1 MTQYEYKL
9 TSSIGDAIPDPF
21 SESATKLFPLGSKLE
36 YGDRKFRYAHIYN
49 GGGVS
54 AGVTLENLAATT
66 DHRDLVVA
74 AASAGAKS
82 ITVTLGGTA
91 ATVDY
96 YNEGYIHINDAAG
109 QGQLLRI
116 KDHPAADSEATLVL
130 TLYDPLKTAITTSSK
145 ADLIASN
152 YKSINT
158 AATTHVG
165 VIVGVSTIA
174 MTANYYGWI
183 QTSGPCSVLTSG
195 TLVLGQAAV
204 RSDTTAGAVEPGD
217 PANGPNENTQIGQV
231 LVVNNTEAGDNSVIN
246 LNIE

>member
-21 SESATKLFPLGSKLE
+21 TESSTQLFPLGSKLE
-36 YGDRKFRYAHIYN
+36 YGDRKFRYAQID
-49 GGGVS
+49 S
-54 AGVTLENLAATT
+54 AVTSSGLTLENKLAISN
-66 DHRDLVVA
+66 HRDLVVA

-82 ITVTLGGTA
+82 VTVTLG
-91 ATVDY
+91 ATEATLDY
-96 YNEGYIHINDAAG
+96 YNEGYLHINDAVG

-116 KDHPAADSEATLVL
+116 KDHPAADASATLVL
-130 TLYDPLKTAITTSSK
+130 TLYDPLITEITTSSK
-145 ADLIASN
+145 ADLISSN
-152 YKSINT
+152 YKLVNI

-165 VIVGVSTIA
+165 VIIGVSTIVMA
-174 MTANYYGWI
+174 ANYYGWI

-204 RSDTTAGAVEPGD
+204 RSDTAAGAVEPGD

-231 LVVNNTEAGDNSVIN
+231 LVVNGDTDNSVIN

>member
-36 YGDRKFRYAHIYN
+36 YGDRKFRYAQIDSA
-49 GGGVS
+49 VTS
-54 AGVTLENLAATT
+54 AGLTLENKLAIAN
-66 DHRDLVVA
+66 HRDLEVA

-82 ITVTLGGTA
+82 ITVTLGGGTEA
-91 ATVDY
+91 AVDY

-109 QGQLLRI
+109 QGQLLKI
-116 KDHPAADSEATLVL
+116 KDHPQADSEATLVL

-158 AATTHVG
+158 AATTPVG

-174 MTANYYGWI
+174 MTANYYGWV

-195 TLVLGQAAV
+195 AVVLGHAAV
-204 RSDTTAGAVEPGD
+204 RSDTTAGAIEADDTGSV
-217 PANGPNENTQIGQV
+217 AQNTQIGQV
-231 LVVNNTEAGDNSVIN
+231 LVVNDEGDNSVIN

>member
-21 SESATKLFPLGSKLE
+21 SESATQLFPLGSKLE
-36 YGDRKFRYAHIYN
+36 YGDRQFRYAHIYN
-49 GGGVS
+49 GGGVA
-54 AGVTLENLAATT
+54 AGVTLENIAATAH
-66 DHRDLVVA
+66 HRDVA
-74 AASAGAKS
+74 VAEAASAGAKS
-82 ITVTLGGTA
+82 ITVTLGGTE
-91 ATVDY
+91 ATADY
-96 YNEGYIHINDAAG
+96 YNEGYIHINDVTG

-116 KDHPAADSEATLVL
+116 KDHPAADASATLVL

-145 ADLIASN
+145 ADLISSN

-174 MTANYYGWI
+174 MTANNYGWI

-204 RSDTTAGAVEPGD
+204 RSDSTAGAVEPGD

-231 LVVNNTEAGDNSVIN
+231 LVVNGETDNSVIN

>member
-36 YGDRKFRYAHIYN
+36 YGDRQFRYAHIYN
-49 GGGVS
+49 GGGVA
-54 AGVTLENLAATT
+54 AGVTLENIAATAH
-66 DHRDLVVA
+66 HRDLVVA

-82 ITVTLGGTA
+82 ITVTLGGTE

-109 QGQLLRI
+109 QGQLLKI
-116 KDHPAADSEATLVL
+116 KDHPQADSEATLVL

-145 ADLIASN
+145 ADLISSN
-152 YKSINT
+152 YNSINT

-195 TLVLGQAAV
+195 TVVLGQAAV

-217 PANGPNENTQIGQV
+217 PANGPNENMQIGQV
-231 LVVNNTEAGDNSVIN
+231 LVVNDEGDNSVIN

>member
-21 SESATKLFPLGSKLE
+21 SQSATKLFPLGSKLE
-36 YGDRKFRYAHIYN
+36 YGDRKFRYAQIDSA
-49 GGGVS
+49 VTS
-54 AGVTLENLAATT
+54 AGLTLENTAATAH
-66 DHRDLVVA
+66 HRDLTVA
-74 AASAGAKS
+74 AASSGAKS

-91 ATVDY
+91 ATADY

-116 KDHPAADSEATLVL
+116 KDHPAADASATLVL

-165 VIVGVSTIA
+165 VVVGVSTIA

-204 RSDTTAGAVEPGD
+204 RSDSTAGAVEPGD
-217 PANGPNENTQIGQV
+217 PANGPNENIQIGQV
-231 LVVNNTEAGDNSVIN
+231 LVVNGDTDNSVIN

>member
-36 YGDRKFRYAHIYN
+36 YGDRKFRYAQIDSA
-49 GGGVS
+49 VTS
-54 AGVTLENLAATT
+54 AGLTLENKLAIAN
-66 DHRDLVVA
+66 HRDLEVA

-82 ITVTLGGTA
+82 ITVTLGGGTEA
-91 ATVDY
+91 AVDY

-109 QGQLLRI
+109 QGQLLKI
-116 KDHPAADSEATLVL
+116 KDHPQADASTTLVL

-158 AATTHVG
+158 ASTTHVG

-174 MTANYYGWI
+174 MTANNYGWI

-204 RSDTTAGAVEPGD
+204 RSDTAGAVEPGD
-217 PANGPNENTQIGQV
+217 PANGPNENMQIGQV
-231 LVVNNTEAGDNSVIN
+231 LVVNDEGDNSVIN

>member
-21 SESATKLFPLGSKLE
+21 SESATQLFPLGSKLE
-36 YGDRKFRYAHIYN
+36 YGDRQFRYAHIYN
-49 GGGVS
+49 GGGVA
-54 AGVTLENLAATT
+54 AGVTLENIAATAH
-66 DHRDLVVA
+66 HRDLLVAA

-82 ITVTLGGTA
+82 ITVTLGGTE
-91 ATVDY
+91 ATADY
-96 YNEGYIHINDAAG
+96 YNEGYIHINDVTG

-116 KDHPAADSEATLVL
+116 KDHPAADASATLVL

-145 ADLIASN
+145 ADLISSN

-174 MTANYYGWI
+174 MTANNYGWI

-204 RSDTTAGAVEPGD
+204 RSDSTAGAIEPGD

-231 LVVNNTEAGDNSVIN
+231 LVVNGDTDNSVIN

>member
-21 SESATKLFPLGSKLE
+21 SESATRLFPLGSKLE
-36 YGDRKFRYAHIYN
+36 YGDRKFRYAQIGN
-49 GGGVS
+49 AVSS
-54 AGVTLENLAATT
+54 AGLTLENIAATAH
-66 DHRDLVVA
+66 HRNLVVA

-82 ITVTLGGTA
+82 ITVTLGGTEA
-91 ATVDY
+91 EVDY

-109 QGQLLRI
+109 KGQLLKI
-116 KDHPAADSEATLVL
+116 KDHPQADASTTLVL

-158 AATTHVG
+158 ASNTPVG

-195 TLVLGQAAV
+195 TVVLGHAAV
-204 RSDTTAGAVEPGD
+204 RSDTTAGAIEADDTGSV
-217 PANGPNENTQIGQV
+217 AQNTQIGQV
-231 LVVNNTEAGDNSVIN
+231 LVVNGDGDNSVIN

>member
-49 GGGVS
+49 GGGVA
-54 AGVTLENLAATT
+54 AGVTLENIAATAH
-66 DHRDLVVA
+66 HRDVAVAA

-82 ITVTLGGTA
+82 ITVTLGATA
-91 ATVDY
+91 ATADY
-96 YNEGYIHINDAAG
+96 YNEGYIHINDVTG

-116 KDHPAADSEATLVL
+116 KDHPAADASATLVL

-145 ADLIASN
+145 ADLISSN

-158 AATTHVG
+158 ASNTPVG

-174 MTANYYGWI
+174 MTANYYGWV

-195 TLVLGQAAV
+195 TLVLGHAAV
-204 RSDTTAGAVEPGD
+204 RSDTTAGAIEPNDSSTDG
-217 PANGPNENTQIGQV
+217 ENTQIGQV
-231 LVVNNTEAGDNSVIN
+231 LVVNSDTDNSVIN

>member
-21 SESATKLFPLGSKLE
+21 SESATRLFPLGSKLE
-36 YGDRKFRYAHIYN
+36 YGDRKFRYAHIDN
-49 GGGVS
+49 GGGVA
-54 AGVTLENLAATT
+54 AGVTLENIVATAH
-66 DHRDLVVA
+66 HRDLVVA

-82 ITVTLGGTA
+82 ITVTLGGTEA
-91 ATVDY
+91 EVDY

-109 QGQLLRI
+109 KGQLLKI
-116 KDHPAADSEATLVL
+116 KDHPQADASTTLVL

-158 AATTHVG
+158 ASNTPVG

-195 TLVLGQAAV
+195 TVVLGHAAV
-204 RSDTTAGAVEPGD
+204 RSDTTAGAIEADDTGSV
-217 PANGPNENTQIGQV
+217 AQNTQIGQV
-231 LVVNNTEAGDNSVIN
+231 LVVNGDGDNSVIN

>member
-49 GGGVS
+49 GGGVA
-54 AGVTLENLAATT
+54 AGVTLENIAATAH
-66 DHRDLVVA
+66 HRDLVVA

-82 ITVTLGGTA
+82 ITVTLGATEATA
-91 ATVDY
+91 DY

-116 KDHPAADSEATLVL
+116 KDHPAADASGTLVL
-130 TLYDPLKTAITTSSK
+130 TLYDSLKTAITTSSK
-145 ADLIASN
+145 ADLISSN

-204 RSDTTAGAVEPGD
+204 RSDSTAGAVEPGD
-217 PANGPNENTQIGQV
+217 PANGPNENIQIGQV
-231 LVVNNTEAGDNSVIN
+231 LVVNNTDAGDNSVIN

>member
-21 SESATKLFPLGSKLE
+21 TESSTQLFPLGSKLE
-36 YGDRKFRYAHIYN
+36 YGDRKFRYAQIDSA
-49 GGGVS
+49 VTS
-54 AGVTLENLAATT
+54 AGLTLENKLAIAN
-66 DHRDLVVA
+66 HRDLVVA

-82 ITVTLGGTA
+82 ITVTLGATA
-91 ATVDY
+91 ATLDY
-96 YNEGYIHINDAAG
+96 YNEGYIHINEVTG

-130 TLYDPLKTAITTSSK
+130 TLYDPLKTAITPSSK
-145 ADLIASN
+145 ADLISSN

-158 AATTHVG
+158 AFASHVG

-174 MTANYYGWI
+174 MIANYYGWI

-217 PANGPNENTQIGQV
+217 PANGPNENMQIGQV
-231 LVVNNTEAGDNSVIN
+231 LVVNGNTDNSVIN

>member
-36 YGDRKFRYAHIYN
+36 YGDRKFRYAQIDSA
-49 GGGVS
+49 VTS
-54 AGVTLENLAATT
+54 AGLTLENKLAIAH
-66 DHRDLVVA
+66 HRDLVVA

-82 ITVTLGGTA
+82 ITVTLGGTEA
-91 ATVDY
+91 EVDY
-96 YNEGYIHINDAAG
+96 YNEGYIHINVAAG
-109 QGQLLRI
+109 QGQLLKI
-116 KDHPAADSEATLVL
+116 KDHPQADASTTLVL

-158 AATTHVG
+158 ASNTPVG

-183 QTSGPCSVLTSG
+183 QTNGPCSVLTSG
-195 TLVLGQAAV
+195 TVVLGQAAV
-204 RSDTTAGAVEPGD
+204 RSDTTAGAIEADDTGSV
-217 PANGPNENTQIGQV
+217 AQNTQIGQV
-231 LVVNNTEAGDNSVIN
+231 IVVNGDGDNSVIN

>member
-21 SESATKLFPLGSKLE
+21 SESSTQLYPLGSKLE

-49 GGGVS
+49 GGGAA
-54 AGVTLENLAATT
+54 AGVTLENIAATAH
-66 DHRDLVVA
+66 HRDVA
-74 AASAGAKS
+74 VAEAASAGAKS
-82 ITVTLGGTA
+82 ITVTLGGTE
-91 ATVDY
+91 ATADY
-96 YNEGYIHINDAAG
+96 YNEGYIHINDVTG

-116 KDHPAADSEATLVL
+116 KDHPAADASATLVL

-145 ADLIASN
+145 ADLISSN

-204 RSDTTAGAVEPGD
+204 RSDTAAGAVEPNDSTTDG
-217 PANGPNENTQIGQV
+217 ENTQIGQV
-231 LVVNNTEAGDNSVIN
+231 LVVNGDTDNSVIN

>member
-49 GGGVS
+49 GGGVA
-54 AGVTLENLAATT
+54 AGVTLENIAATAH
-66 DHRDLVVA
+66 HRDLVVA

-82 ITVTLGGTA
+82 ITVTLGGTE

-109 QGQLLRI
+109 QGQLLKI
-116 KDHPAADSEATLVL
+116 KDHPQADSEATLVL

-145 ADLIASN
+145 ADLISSN

-158 AATTHVG
+158 ASNTPVG

-174 MTANYYGWI
+174 MTANYYGWV

-195 TLVLGQAAV
+195 AVVLGHAAV
-204 RSDTTAGAVEPGD
+204 RSDTTAGAIEADDTSSV
-217 PANGPNENTQIGQV
+217 AQNTQIGQV
-231 LVVNNTEAGDNSVIN
+231 LVVNGETDNSVIN